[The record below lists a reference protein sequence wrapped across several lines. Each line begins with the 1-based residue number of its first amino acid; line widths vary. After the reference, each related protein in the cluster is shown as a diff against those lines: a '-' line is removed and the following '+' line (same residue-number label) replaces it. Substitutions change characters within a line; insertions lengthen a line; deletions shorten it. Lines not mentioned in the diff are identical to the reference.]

1 VLVCKAVL
9 AATND
14 ACGVSG
20 NGLCKLALL
29 ELGVLE
35 NEGIC
40 DTALSSRVMLE
51 LVWKLELAVD
61 QSPEDSPEVR
71 PGGSLDTWLLLNPED
86 AKVVEICSGSYN

>member
-1 VLVCKAVL
+1 MAVL
-9 AATND
+9 AVIND

-29 ELGVLE
+29 ELCSLE

-40 DTALSSRVMLE
+40 DIALSSKLMLE

-61 QSPEDSPEVR
+61 QLPEDSPEVR
-71 PGGSLDTWLLLNPED
+71 PGSSLDT
-86 AKVVEICSGSYN
+86 